1 MAALAAS
8 GALFLDELGRVLV
21 VEPTY
26 KDHWEIPGG
35 VVEPGETPREACA
48 REVLEELGLA
58 VEPGPL
64 LVVDWAPSGE
74 QDRVLFLFDGGS
86 LGSATIRLQASELR
100 DHRYIEPAEVP
111 DALIPR
117 LARRVSA
124 ALDARERGV
133 TLYLEHGL
141 VAQ

>member
-74 QDRVLFLFDGGS
+74 QDRVLFIFDGGS

-100 DHRYIEPAEVP
+100 SYRYVEPGEVP

-141 VAQ
+141 VTE